1 MSTKKT
7 NNGRLLDSPSA
18 GSVERHHGPFS
29 RRNLVATLT
38 KGYLPLLIAVLVM
51 GLPLLWMVVSSFK
64 PLSEVI
70 ALPIQWIPHKLQL
83 HNYVEA
89 SHQVPFARDFL
100 NSVIVTFFGA
110 GIKVVL
116 AMMTAYA
123 LVFVRFPF
131 KRIIFLLILATLMV
145 PPQVA
150 IVPNYVL
157 ISGWGGNNT
166 YWGIILPGLG
176 SGFGTFL
183 LRQNFLTIPRSILEA
198 AALDGA
204 GHWRR
209 LWRVVTPVTAPAIA
223 TVSLVSIV
231 YEWNNYIWP
240 LVIVDDPHMMTLP
253 VGLTL
258 LQNIESKADSY
269 GLLMAG
275 STLVIIPVLIVFA
288 MLQRYIVSGLT
299 QGAVA
304 GE

>member
-1 MSTKKT
+1 MTSTDPNPT
-7 NNGRLLDSPSA
+7 GSDQTRPTTPS
-18 GSVERHHGPFS
+18 RQHGPFS
-29 RRNLVATLT
+29 KQNIVATLT

-51 GLPLLWMVVSSFK
+51 GLPLLWMLLSSFK
-64 PLSEVI
+64 PLSDVI
-70 ALPIQWIPHKLQL
+70 AQPIQWIPHTLEL
-83 HNYVEA
+83 DNYSEA
-89 SHQVPFARDFL
+89 ADKVPFPRNFL

-123 LVFVRFPF
+123 IVFVQFPL
-131 KRIIFLLILATLMV
+131 KRTIFLLILATMMV

-150 IVPNYVL
+150 IVPNYTL
-157 ISGWGGNNT
+157 IAGWGGENT

-183 LRQNFLTIPRSILEA
+183 LRQNFLSLPKSILEA

-209 LWRVVTPVTAPAIA
+209 MWRVVTPVTAPAIA
-223 TVSLVSIV
+223 TVALVSIV
-231 YEWNNYIWP
+231 YEWNDYIWP
-240 LVIVDDPHMMTLP
+240 LIITDDPHMMTLP

-258 LQNIESKADSY
+258 LQNIESKADAY

-275 STLVIIPVLIVFA
+275 STIVIVPVLIIFA
-288 MLQRYIVSGLT
+288 LLQRYIVSGLT

>member
-1 MSTKKT
+1 MSSTDT
-7 NNGRLLDSPSA
+7 NPSDTDRT
-18 GSVERHHGPFS
+18 GSTATRRRHGPFS
-29 RRNLVATLT
+29 KQNIVATIT

-51 GLPLLWMVVSSFK
+51 GLPLLWMLISSFK
-64 PLSEVI
+64 PLSDVI
-70 ALPIQWIPHKLQL
+70 AQPIQWIPHTLQL
-83 HNYVEA
+83 DNYSEA
-89 SHQVPFARDFL
+89 ADKVPFPRNFL

-123 LVFVRFPF
+123 IVFVQFPF
-131 KRIIFLLILATLMV
+131 KRTIFLLILATMMV

-150 IVPNYVL
+150 IVPNYTL
-157 ISGWGGNNT
+157 IAGWGGENT

-183 LRQNFLTIPRSILEA
+183 LRQNFLSLPRSILEA
-198 AALDGA
+198 ASLDGA

-209 LWRVVTPVTAPAIA
+209 MWRIVTPVSAPAIA

-231 YEWNNYIWP
+231 YEWNDYIWP
-240 LVIVDDPHMMTLP
+240 LIITDEAHMMTLP

-258 LQNIESKADSY
+258 LQNIESKADAY

-275 STLVIIPVLIVFA
+275 STIVIVPVLIIFA
-288 MLQRYIVSGLT
+288 LLQRYIVSGLT

>member
-1 MSTKKT
+1 MTSTDQNPT
-7 NNGRLLDSPSA
+7 GSDQTRSTTPS
-18 GSVERHHGPFS
+18 RRHGPFS
-29 RRNLVATLT
+29 KQNIVATLT

-51 GLPLLWMVVSSFK
+51 GLPLLWMLLSSFK
-64 PLSEVI
+64 PLSDVI
-70 ALPIQWIPHKLQL
+70 AQPIQWIPHTLEL
-83 HNYVEA
+83 DNYSEA
-89 SHQVPFARDFL
+89 ADKVPFPRNFL

-123 LVFVRFPF
+123 IVFVQFPL
-131 KRIIFLLILATLMV
+131 KRTIFLLILATMMV

-150 IVPNYVL
+150 IVPNYTL
-157 ISGWGGNNT
+157 IAGWGGENT

-183 LRQNFLTIPRSILEA
+183 LRQNFLSLPKSILEA

-209 LWRVVTPVTAPAIA
+209 MWRVVTPVTAPAIA
-223 TVSLVSIV
+223 TVALVSIV
-231 YEWNNYIWP
+231 YEWNDYIWP
-240 LVIVDDPHMMTLP
+240 LIITDDPNMMTLP

-258 LQNIESKADSY
+258 LQNIESKADAY

-275 STLVIIPVLIVFA
+275 STIVIVPVLIIFA
-288 MLQRYIVSGLT
+288 LLQRYIVSGLT